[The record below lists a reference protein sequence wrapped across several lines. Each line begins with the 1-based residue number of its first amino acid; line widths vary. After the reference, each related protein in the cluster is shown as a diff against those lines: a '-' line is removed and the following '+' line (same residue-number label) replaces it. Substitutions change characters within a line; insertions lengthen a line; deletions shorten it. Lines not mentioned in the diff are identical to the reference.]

1 MRILWWPILIQFV
14 VVFVISSPDLRGNW
28 YAGSSRST
36 CDRTLRHRMDLAER
50 VCTKHTGQRRCTD
63 RRPVPPDRRFPGIRA
78 HNCRRHTCTRRLRR
92 ISVEAFHGDSWSS
105 ETAFPLPSYLL
116 LPARVGY
123 IVNPFFNHCFNRRQQ
138 PYLKAQ
144 GVKLHLKQHNVFD
157 LKNDSSKKKSEEK
170 NLRIVADG
178 PAVVIWPTA
187 AVVALPTAV
196 ADALS
201 TVAITFSRTEEPAS
215 FWTRKVVT
223 LAVLAADDLPTI
235 HEWRLPENWRY
246 QYFYC
251 WTSPGLSSV
260 FSLDANGC
268 PLEESSPWTQV

>member
-1 MRILWWPILIQFV
+1 M
-14 VVFVISSPDLRGNW
+14 
-28 YAGSSRST
+28 
-36 CDRTLRHRMDLAER
+36 
-50 VCTKHTGQRRCTD
+50 
-63 RRPVPPDRRFPGIRA
+63 
-78 HNCRRHTCTRRLRR
+78 
-92 ISVEAFHGDSWSS
+92 
-105 ETAFPLPSYLL
+105 
-116 LPARVGY
+116 
-123 IVNPFFNHCFNRRQQ
+123 
-138 PYLKAQ
+138 KAQ

-251 WTSPGLSSV
+251 
-260 FSLDANGC
+260 
-268 PLEESSPWTQV
+268 